1 MEDDVVSQDVGER
14 ESKEGQV
21 GLFQMWPND
30 MVEQLQLLVDEVKND
45 DKQSNESF
53 IKRAIGQNVIQVL
66 AKFGKNVTDDEIK
79 NKIKNWRR
87 QNSSC

>member
-30 MVEQLQLLVDEVKND
+30 MVE
-45 DKQSNESF
+45 
-53 IKRAIGQNVIQVL
+53 
-66 AKFGKNVTDDEIK
+66 
-79 NKIKNWRR
+79 
-87 QNSSC
+87 